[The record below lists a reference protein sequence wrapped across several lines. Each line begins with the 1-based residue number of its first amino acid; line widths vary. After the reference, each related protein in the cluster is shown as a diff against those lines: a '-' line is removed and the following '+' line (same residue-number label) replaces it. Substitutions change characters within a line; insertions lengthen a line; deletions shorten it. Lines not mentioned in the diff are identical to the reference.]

1 MEILS
6 MKRFIISLIVLANV
20 SLQLFAQDFM
30 PVREAFT
37 RSYSFEL
44 EGNYDDAVEELKKI
58 YDGSSYEINLRLG
71 WLTYSSGSYL
81 ESADYYQKAIDLK
94 PYALEPRF
102 GYIYPASATGNWSK
116 VEEQYNRIL
125 AVDPMN
131 TRANYWLGII
141 FYNREQYDVALKY
154 FEKIAN
160 LYPFDYDST
169 IMFAWT
175 HFKMGNLREAK
186 LLFQQALLIK
196 PGDES
201 ATEGIN
207 LIQ

>member
-1 MEILS
+1 
-6 MKRFIISLIVLANV
+6 MKRLVILLIVMATLSFRV
-20 SLQLFAQDFM
+20 FAQDFIT
-30 PVREAFT
+30 VREAFT

-44 EGNYDDAVEELKKI
+44 EGNYDDAVKELKKVF
-58 YDGSSYEINLRLG
+58 DENSYEINLRLG
-71 WLTYSSGSYL
+71 WLTYNSGSYL
-81 ESADYYQKAIDLK
+81 ESADYYQRAIDLK

-102 GYIYPASATGNWSK
+102 GYIYPATATGNWSL

-131 TRANYWLGII
+131 TQANYWLGII
-141 FYNREQYDVALKY
+141 YYNREQYDVALKY

-201 ATEGIN
+201 ATEGLT

>member
-1 MEILS
+1 MEILK
-6 MKRFIISLIVLANV
+6 MNRFIISLIVLANLSFRV
-20 SLQLFAQDFM
+20 YAQDFI

-44 EGNYDDAVEELKKI
+44 EENYEDAVKEMKKV
-58 YDGSSYEINLRLG
+58 YNENSYEINLRLG

-102 GYIYPASATGNWSK
+102 GYIYPASATGNWSQ

-131 TRANYWLGII
+131 TQANYWLGII

-154 FEKIAN
+154 FEKVVN

-175 HFKMGNLREAK
+175 HLKMGNLREAK
-186 LLFQQALLIK
+186 LLFQQALLIN

-201 ATEGIN
+201 ATEGLN
-207 LIQ
+207 HIQ